1 MNDHDFENLRFLLL
15 ATPDVLA
22 DWFQTVD
29 EDDHEYA
36 IELLEA
42 ACMDDIIEILEEKE
56 QMMIDEGSFNLTE
69 AQKYLSK
76 FTLGGVQ

>member
-1 MNDHDFENLRFLLL
+1 MNDHDFLNLRFLLL
-15 ATPDVLA
+15 SPPEVLA
-22 DWFQTVD
+22 DWYVKMD

-36 IELLEA
+36 MEILKAARIEDVMAIMQEA
-42 ACMDDIIEILEEKE
+42 EDDDIE
-56 QMMIDEGSFNLTE
+56 LTE

>member
-22 DWFQTVD
+22 DWFKQTD

-56 QMMIDEGSFNLTE
+56 QMMIDDGSFNLTE

>member
-1 MNDHDFENLRFLLL
+1 MNDHDFQNLRFLLL
-15 ATPDVLA
+15 ASEDVLV
-22 DWFQTVD
+22 DWFKQVD

-56 QMMIDEGSFNLTE
+56 QMMIDDGSFNLTE

>member
-1 MNDHDFENLRFLLL
+1 MNEHDFQNLRFLLL
-15 ATPDVLA
+15 ASEDVLA

-42 ACMDDIIEILEEKE
+42 ACMNDVIEILEEKE
-56 QMMIDEGSFNLTE
+56 QIMFEEGSFQLTD